1 MNVSEIYLT
10 MRELGL
16 AGSQVQFSIVW
27 LGRSPRYYSQLVAT
41 GRQPS
46 VGALLGLANRLG
58 RMAPSLLSGRRHA
71 MLDLKQALDSHCE
84 RRELLAVRRHT
95 RRA

>member
-1 MNVSEIYLT
+1 MNVSEIYQS
-10 MRELGL
+10 MRSLGL
-16 AGSQVQFSIVW
+16 ASSQVQFSTVW

-58 RMAPSLLSGRRHA
+58 RIAPSLRPNSGHA
-71 MLDLKQALDSHCE
+71 MLGLKLALDRHCE
-84 RRELLAVRRHT
+84 RRELLAVRRHSSH
-95 RRA
+95 A